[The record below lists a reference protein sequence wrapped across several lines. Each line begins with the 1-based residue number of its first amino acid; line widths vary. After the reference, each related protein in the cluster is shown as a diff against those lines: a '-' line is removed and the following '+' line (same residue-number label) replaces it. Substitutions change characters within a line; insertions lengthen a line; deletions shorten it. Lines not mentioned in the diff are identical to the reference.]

1 MCCIDEDYRK
11 NGALAGLF
19 ALGNSIAAFYL
30 IIAFLL
36 GTGTLAVVGLFMF
49 SR

>member
-1 MCCIDEDYRK
+1 MCCIDDDYRK

-19 ALGNSIAAFYL
+19 ALGTSAASFYL
-30 IIAFLL
+30 IITFLL
-36 GTGTLAVVGLFMF
+36 GTGQLAVAGLISF